1 MPILGF
7 LGNSAHAP
15 PPLWRCHW
23 LIQAEAA
30 RPFLAIRIYWPNS
43 HSSDMAYYK
52 YVLWYLF
59 SSVNSRIEVFE
70 VRGCASFISVSLVFR
85 VGLARKRWLVSVFW
99 INDSMC
105 PSYVP
110 RRNVLHAHWP
120 YSLQNICMPPE
131 DPHTHLLSKEFP
143 KCLHQNEAVLLKNKI
158 NITRGKVDNGCL
170 SVVGFQREP
179 EHVFS
184 LPGMS
189 TPTPAPPP
197 HTAQFTCK
205 NPSYLK
211 LICISSENLPW
222 FSPLPD

>member
-1 MPILGF
+1 MHHPLCGDVTDSSRQRQPGHF
-7 LGNSAHAP
+7 LPSEFIDQTHTA
-15 PPLWRCHW
+15 
-23 LIQAEAA
+23 LIWHIINTC
-30 RPFLAIRIYWPNS
+30 FGIS
-43 HSSDMAYYK
+43 
-52 YVLWYLF
+52 

-99 INDSMC
+99 MNDSMC

-184 LPGMS
+184 LPGMP